1 MFKYIRP
8 WREKR
13 EANQVDSASGK
24 RKSVPSPFVKALKWR
39 LKCGKQ
45 SSLFRLS
52 EIFKKKSS
60 RKISVSHFCA
70 DLALH
75 ISWIPRK
82 VCRLDFITNFF
93 FRLPERCS
101 KEFFYFYFAAM
112 APERR
117 VASNPVWN
125 WKESP
130 PLLPCTVIIGRHD
143 YKRIWW
149 THCSTPVQDGSLDVR
164 L

>member
-24 RKSVPSPFVKALKWR
+24 RKSVPVL
-39 LKCGKQ
+39 
-45 SSLFRLS
+45 LS
-52 EIFKKKSS
+52 RRWNDDWNAGNNRVFSDSQKYWKKSCPEIFRFPIFVLIWRYIFHEYPAKC
-60 RKISVSHFCA
+60 VA
-70 DLALH
+70 
-75 ISWIPRK
+75 WILLP
-82 VCRLDFITNFF
+82 TFF
-93 FRLPERCS
+93 LLPERCS

-117 VASNPVWN
+117 VASTPVWN
-125 WKESP
+125 WKKSP
-130 PLLPCTVIIGRHD
+130 PLLPCTVIIERHD

>member
-24 RKSVPSPFVKALKWR
+24 RKSVPSPFVNALKWR

-52 EIFKKKSS
+52 EILKKSCPEIF
-60 RKISVSHFCA
+60 RFPIFVLIWRYIFHEYPAKCVA
-70 DLALH
+70 
-75 ISWIPRK
+75 WILLP
-82 VCRLDFITNFF
+82 TFF
-93 FRLPERCS
+93 LLPERCS
-101 KEFFYFYFAAM
+101 KEFFLFYFAAM

-117 VASNPVWN
+117 VASTPVWN